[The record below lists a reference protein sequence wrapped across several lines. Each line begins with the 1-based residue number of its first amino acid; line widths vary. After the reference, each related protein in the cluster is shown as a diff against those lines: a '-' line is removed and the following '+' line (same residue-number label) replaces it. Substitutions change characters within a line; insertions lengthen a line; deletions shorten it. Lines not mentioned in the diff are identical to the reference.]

1 MSISGVHIERSM
13 SEDFRV
19 SPRRIARAFDQ
30 GGIATRHDLRKRKQ
44 ISKADLHP
52 SGCCGGKELT

>member
-1 MSISGVHIERSM
+1 MEGGTYMSISGVHIERSM

-30 GGIATRHDLRKRKQ
+30 GGITTRQDLRKRK
-44 ISKADLHP
+44 
-52 SGCCGGKELT
+52 